1 MAWSCVGAQQ
11 GLGTV
16 SGLIKWTWEESR
28 RNSNVRWML
37 TNRCIT
43 KKGHAMN
50 LRGEKKK
57 TWKMSV
63 VIPCHFPERQFTLK
77 YNLQPF
83 WIPEYS
89 SFDSSHIVLTVD
101 EMIRL
106 LTWLFGFFVPRFHG
120 YSQGFAQW
128 HGLWRSCRSSEG
140 RRTLPRNSTLR
151 IPPARWSSPESRG
164 RERRREV

>member
-1 MAWSCVGAQQ
+1 
-11 GLGTV
+11 
-16 SGLIKWTWEESR
+16 
-28 RNSNVRWML
+28 
-37 TNRCIT
+37 
-43 KKGHAMN
+43 
-50 LRGEKKK
+50 
-57 TWKMSV
+57 MSV
-63 VIPCHFPERQFTLK
+63 VIPCHIPERQFTLK

-151 IPPARWSSPESRG
+151 IPPARWSSPESKGQGETRRG
-164 RERRREV
+164 LGRRKQKTQGRSRCGSGIWKLTEPFPNFAWLKMLKQVCSRNPIRRHIFEHLYIC